1 MTAIHSASFANADPP
16 PRRWSRGRALLL
28 ALVLTFVTFSGL
40 GIYRWATYPSAPDV
54 ATVDLDTAVNFM
66 GTDDF
71 NRLLERHRLRYAMA
85 VVDRLSQSSFYDLS
99 MMMMRWNDRRAKI
112 AKNLRDI
119 EGHDQLGSKVLAI
132 FLEKFYAQS
141 PAERKAA
148 LIFLAAAQQGQI
160 AQHPQ
165 AFALPT
171 SDQFKQD
178 MSRFLTRQPPRTQ
191 AMFGQFLLD
200 LKKQRDAMGLKDP
213 F

>member
-1 MTAIHSASFANADPP
+1 MTAISTSFASATPP
-16 PRRWSRGRALLL
+16 APRQRSRGRAVAATLVVAFVAL
-28 ALVLTFVTFSGL
+28 AGWGV
-40 GIYRWATYPSAPDV
+40 YRWATYPVAPDV

-66 GTDDF
+66 GTDEF

-99 MMMMRWNDRRAKI
+99 MMMMRWNERRSKI

-160 AQHPQ
+160 NQHPA
-165 AFALPT
+165 AFRLP
-171 SDQFKQD
+171 SIAEFKQD
-178 MSRFLTRQPPRTQ
+178 MGRFLHRQPPKTQ
-191 AMFGQFLLD
+191 AMFGQFLID